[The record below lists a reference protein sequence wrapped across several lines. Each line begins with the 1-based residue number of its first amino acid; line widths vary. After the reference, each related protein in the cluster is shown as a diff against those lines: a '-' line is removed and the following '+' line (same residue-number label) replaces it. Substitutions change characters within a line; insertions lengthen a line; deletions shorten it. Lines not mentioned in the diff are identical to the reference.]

1 MRTLIVDDAR
11 IIRSILVR
19 TLRSLGIH
27 DIVEAADGRE
37 GWEAFT
43 ASPTGLVLTDWHMPY
58 MDGLELTKRIRTID
72 PVVPIIMITVVD
84 SSSWMNEAFN
94 AGVTEFISKPLN
106 RETLESKL
114 DRCLPSPL

>member
-1 MRTLIVDDAR
+1 MRILVVDDAR

-37 GWEAFT
+37 AWDVFG
-43 ASPTGLVLTDWHMPY
+43 ASPIGLVLTDWHMPN
-58 MDGLELTKRIRTID
+58 MDGLELTQRIRAVD
-72 PVVPIIMITVVD
+72 LVVPIVMITVVE
-84 SSSWMNEAFN
+84 SPSWVDEAFS
-94 AGVTEFISKPLN
+94 AGITEFISKPLN

-114 DRCLPSPL
+114 ERFLHIAR